1 MVKDKVN
8 KVLIFHQCHAKLR
21 HTNDNGKN
29 PNLSRF
35 GDGVVLSLRWSLF
48 EQHSTIQYCIS
59 LDLSKWDLIRIHS
72 RMLWA
77 LIFLLTPVY
86 SQKQCIRSIE
96 KEAASL
102 SPNADPFKVSKISD
116 SNNYAVTVKKYYIQ
130 QPYQIHGIV
139 KQITVLAEGKKT
151 MQVDY
156 RIRYDKK
163 TYKIRY
169 ILLPPGDYERQ
180 REECV
185 TAKKGRWAK
194 L

>member
-1 MVKDKVN
+1 
-8 KVLIFHQCHAKLR
+8 
-21 HTNDNGKN
+21 
-29 PNLSRF
+29 
-35 GDGVVLSLRWSLF
+35 
-48 EQHSTIQYCIS
+48 
-59 LDLSKWDLIRIHS
+59 
-72 RMLWA
+72 MLWA

-96 KEAASL
+96 KVNATTYNKGDKFNFVHVRAFQEAASL